1 MKKNYKKTIL
11 NNTKKNIKESY
22 MKHIGENIKHIR
34 KSAGIS
40 QQDLADMSG
49 ISKGQISKLES
60 GEQNNPQINTVVSIA
75 ANLGVAIEE
84 IIYGEKTESFSYL
97 EKALKELPEEDQYA
111 IKQLI
116 KTWLIMRKSEKIEF

>member
-1 MKKNYKKTIL
+1 
-11 NNTKKNIKESY
+11 